1 MNENFAPIVVFTYL
15 RLEKLKKLIR
25 NLKSNFASKKSEIYI
40 FSDNAKYKKDIKKV
54 KKVRKYLN
62 TISGFK
68 KKNIILRNKNF
79 GNGRNIIEGVTFVL
93 KKRKKA

>member
-40 FSDNAKYKKDIKKV
+40 FSDN
-54 KKVRKYLN
+54 
-62 TISGFK
+62 
-68 KKNIILRNKNF
+68 IIVFINKFSFNVM
-79 GNGRNIIEGVTFVL
+79 NL
-93 KKRKKA
+93 